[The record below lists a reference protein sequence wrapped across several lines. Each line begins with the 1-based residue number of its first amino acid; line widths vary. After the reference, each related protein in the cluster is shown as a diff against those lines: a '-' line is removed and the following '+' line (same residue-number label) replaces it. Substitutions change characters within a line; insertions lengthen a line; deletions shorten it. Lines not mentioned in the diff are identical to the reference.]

1 MGTPLFGTH
10 QTTRFSALVPF
21 IDDPCHHMG
30 IAPAGHVIDPRQPT
44 KPRRPAITRHL
55 CSKHQKRVPSDKQ
68 LALMH
73 DMQKSGG
80 FVLGDT
86 PFRQI
91 YFVEIIKPNRQG
103 LLLGV
108 ILIVTHLGAAN
119 RAVAII

>member
-1 MGTPLFGTH
+1 
-10 QTTRFSALVPF
+10 
-21 IDDPCHHMG
+21 
-30 IAPAGHVIDPRQPT
+30 
-44 KPRRPAITRHL
+44 
-55 CSKHQKRVPSDKQ
+55 
-68 LALMH
+68 MH

-91 YFVEIIKPNRQG
+91 YFVEIIKPNGQG

-119 RAVAII
+119 RAVAIIKRAGFWGFGHGFAPPVLSET